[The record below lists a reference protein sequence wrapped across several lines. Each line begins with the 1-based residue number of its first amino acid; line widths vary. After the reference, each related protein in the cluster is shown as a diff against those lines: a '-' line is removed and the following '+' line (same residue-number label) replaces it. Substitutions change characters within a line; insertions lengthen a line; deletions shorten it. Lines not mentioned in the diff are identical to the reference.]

1 MNLTDTAVATL
12 TVPDGKAEIIVFDD
26 SLPGFGVRVRRGGSK
41 RFIYQY
47 KLSGTNRR
55 VTFKEANVKR
65 ARAAA
70 QILAAKVTLGTDPAL
85 EKEAAHDAAGDT
97 VGKCLIRY
105 LARPPGKRRP
115 STLREIRRHLEQNL
129 QPLHKLHIKR
139 LDRRR
144 VADELARLTTEVGP
158 VQSNRT
164 RASLS
169 RFFNWC
175 IGEGYADVNVALQ
188 TNKNEEI
195 ARDRVLSERELKTL
209 WNCLSKTGDDYA
221 DIVRLLILTACRL
234 REISE
239 LCWSEIDFD
248 KATITLPPSRT
259 KNHRLHVVPLSAP
272 ALEIL
277 KGRARDERELVFGRG
292 TKGFGGWTKSK
303 ARLDERAKLSQPWI
317 HHDIRRSTAT
327 HLAALGVLP
336 HAVEAVLGH
345 VSGFRAGVASTYNK
359 YAYESE
365 KRQALNLW
373 GQHVTALMDGAP

>member
-209 WNCLSKTGDDYA
+209 
-221 DIVRLLILTACRL
+221 
-234 REISE
+234 
-239 LCWSEIDFD
+239 
-248 KATITLPPSRT
+248 
-259 KNHRLHVVPLSAP
+259 
-272 ALEIL
+272 
-277 KGRARDERELVFGRG
+277 
-292 TKGFGGWTKSK
+292 
-303 ARLDERAKLSQPWI
+303 
-317 HHDIRRSTAT
+317 
-327 HLAALGVLP
+327 
-336 HAVEAVLGH
+336 
-345 VSGFRAGVASTYNK
+345 
-359 YAYESE
+359 
-365 KRQALNLW
+365 
-373 GQHVTALMDGAP
+373 